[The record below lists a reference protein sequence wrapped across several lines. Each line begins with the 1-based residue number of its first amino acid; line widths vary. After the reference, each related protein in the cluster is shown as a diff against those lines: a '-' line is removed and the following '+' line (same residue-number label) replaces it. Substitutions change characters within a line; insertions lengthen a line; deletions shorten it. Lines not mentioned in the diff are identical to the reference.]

1 MQGKAQGGKQ
11 GRAQGREKSRVS
23 KQGEDIRCGL
33 VALLGP
39 TNAGKSS
46 LLNRLVESELALV
59 SRKAQTT
66 RFAIRGVLT
75 EGKAQVVF
83 LDPPGF
89 LFRPRRLLETAMRQA
104 AEDALSES
112 DLAALVLDAARKPRP
127 EDQTALS
134 KLAQHK
140 HAILILNKVDIAEKK
155 RLLERAA
162 LYTEGKTEFKQVLM
176 VSAKTGSGVDD
187 LRQYLLGAMPVAPW
201 LFDAETKSDLP
212 PPLAWAEITRGAI
225 YAQLHQDLPYAI
237 AVETEAWEYEPSH
250 KKGKADLLII
260 RQVLHVETESQ
271 KKIVVGK
278 NGTRIGALR
287 TTAEKALNQQLATP
301 EGATPARVH
310 LFVRVTPRWAED
322 PALLARIF
330 PILPTSR

>member
-1 MQGKAQGGKQ
+1 MTAEPS
-11 GRAQGREKSRVS
+11 ANT
-23 KQGEDIRCGL
+23 RCGL
-33 VALLGP
+33 VALVGP

-46 LLNRLVESELALV
+46 LLNRLVDSDIALV

-75 EGKAQVVF
+75 EKQSQVVF

-89 LFRPRRLLETAMRQA
+89 LFRPRRLLESAMRQA

-112 DLAALVLDAARKPRP
+112 DLAVLVLDSARKPRP
-127 EDQTALS
+127 EDQAAVA
-134 KLAQHK
+134 KLANHR
-140 HAILILNKVDIAEKK
+140 HAVLLLNKVDIAQKQ

-162 LYTEGKTEFKQVLM
+162 LFTEGKTKFKQVLM
-176 VSAKTGSGVDD
+176 VSAKTGSGVRD
-187 LRQYLLGAMPVAPW
+187 LSAYLLAAMPVAPW
-201 LFDAETKSDLP
+201 LFDGETKSDLP

-237 AVETEAWEYEPSH
+237 AVETESWEYEPS
-250 KKGKADLLII
+250 KKKNAPAMLVV

-278 NGTRIGALR
+278 NGARIGALR
-287 TTAEKALNQQLATP
+287 SRTELALKNAL
-301 EGATPARVH
+301 GAPARVH
-310 LFVRVTPRWAED
+310 LFVRVTPDWAQD
-322 PALLARIF
+322 PTLLARIF
-330 PILPTSR
+330 PILPSNR